1 MVGPDGLSETLRSSR
16 LFEGVSDA
24 QIQNIIPL
32 CRTLTVAKGT
42 TIFREGEPAKT
53 MYLVRTGRAAVE
65 MSLERPD
72 GSTARPTVVASI
84 SPREAFGWSALVEP
98 NVLTL
103 SAKAMVPTEL
113 VLIEGPGLRRLLDR
127 SPRLGYRVMN
137 NVAVLLAERLADIR
151 EAFVAEREALWK
163 RLEG

>member
-1 MVGPDGLSETLRSSR
+1 MGGSDALAETLRSSR
-16 LFEGVSDA
+16 LFEGISDE
-24 QIQNIIPL
+24 QVQKIIPL
-32 CRTLTVAKGT
+32 CRTLNVGKGT
-42 TIFREGEPAKT
+42 TIFREGESAKT
-53 MYLVRTGRAAVE
+53 IYLVRTGRAAVE

-72 GSTARPTVVASI
+72 GSTARSTVVASI

-103 SAKAMVPTEL
+103 SSKAMVATEL
-113 VLIEGPGLRRLLDR
+113 VLIEGLGLRRLLDR

-137 NVAVLLAERLADIR
+137 NVAALLAERLADIR